1 MLVLLRMILFSWAA
15 IASVGGSGSGSGSG
29 GAWWNQWKA
38 EKGIALVN
46 REVFSL
52 RGRAALRIANDPS
65 ATGINAVAAAAA
77 GDYGQ

>member
-1 MLVLLRMILFSWAA
+1 MLVLLRIILFSWAA
-15 IASVGGSGSGSGSG
+15 IASVSGSGSG

-38 EKGIALVN
+38 EKGIVLMN

-52 RGRAALRIANDPS
+52 RGRNALRIANDPS